1 MNNKNELNTLD
12 IKNFIFSYHWFILL
26 LIGAVGLI
34 LRLIYF
40 PYQLPLTQDTELFFW
55 YAIDMSVLGH
65 IPSGYNFPNTAW
77 SMFVSIFFSFFE
89 SEKILDYMVLQR
101 ILGIVIS
108 VITIIPVY
116 FLCRKFVS
124 IPFSLLGALFFI
136 LSPRLIQDSW
146 IGGTV
151 TPFILLFTISLYF
164 ILSDNKKLI
173 YASFSILA
181 LFTLIRYEG
190 MVLLIPFLI
199 IFFIKHKKEKFILP
213 KLIIPIMIFVIIL
226 LPFAYLHAE
235 STDNIQGYLIPGQ
248 GHDSFVSHGIIQ
260 PLEVY
265 RTTSEND
272 QSELISMFVKGFYNL
287 IQYFGWIM
295 IPLFTVLTPIGFLL
309 LLKNRN
315 YQKTTIILSLIFM
328 LLPAFYAY
336 SRDMQD
342 TKYLY
347 VLYPI
352 FSLLSVI
359 AIYEIQNRIKRPK
372 LVGGFIIFFIFLAS
386 TLFIDYQNLDYEHE
400 IEAFKIAQEI
410 SIISDGVN
418 TYYPESQ
425 YLGVSTL
432 QNYEFPITKNSIS
445 DWGAKEFGDYRK
457 IDNFNSLEE
466 FILEYNPKKIQCS
479 EIQILSSTCDENR
492 ILTHI
497 VIDDKNT
504 RSQFLKD
511 IFNGNIPPYLKEEFN
526 SQEHGYNYNVKV
538 YKIDFNLFNKI
549 LSEK

>member
-1 MNNKNELNTLD
+1 
-12 IKNFIFSYHWFILL
+12 
-26 LIGAVGLI
+26 
-34 LRLIYF
+34 
-40 PYQLPLTQDTELFFW
+40 
-55 YAIDMSVLGH
+55 
-65 IPSGYNFPNTAW
+65 
-77 SMFVSIFFSFFE
+77 
-89 SEKILDYMVLQR
+89 
-101 ILGIVIS
+101 
-108 VITIIPVY
+108 
-116 FLCRKFVS
+116 
-124 IPFSLLGALFFI
+124 
-136 LSPRLIQDSW
+136 
-146 IGGTV
+146 
-151 TPFILLFTISLYF
+151 
-164 ILSDNKKLI
+164 
-173 YASFSILA
+173 
-181 LFTLIRYEG
+181 
-190 MVLLIPFLI
+190 
-199 IFFIKHKKEKFILP
+199 
-213 KLIIPIMIFVIIL
+213 
-226 LPFAYLHAE
+226 
-235 STDNIQGYLIPGQ
+235 
-248 GHDSFVSHGIIQ
+248 
-260 PLEVY
+260 
-265 RTTSEND
+265 
-272 QSELISMFVKGFYNL
+272 
-287 IQYFGWIM
+287 
-295 IPLFTVLTPIGFLL
+295 
-309 LLKNRN
+309 
-315 YQKTTIILSLIFM
+315 M

>member
-1 MNNKNELNTLD
+1 MNNKNELNAFD
-12 IKNFIFSYHWFILL
+12 IKNFISSYHWFILL
-26 LIGAVGLI
+26 LIGIVGLT

-40 PYQLPLTQDTELFFW
+40 PHQLPLTLDTESFFW
-55 YAIDMSVLGH
+55 YAIDMSILEN
-65 IPSGYNFPNTAW
+65 IPPGYNFPNTSW
-77 SMFVSIFFSFFE
+77 SMFVSIFFSLSE
-89 SEKILDYMVLQR
+89 SEKMLDYMILQR
-101 ILGIVIS
+101 ILGIIIS
-108 VITIIPVY
+108 VITILPVY
-116 FLCRKFVS
+116 LLCRKFVS

-136 LSPRLIQDSW
+136 LSPRLIMDSW
-146 IGGTV
+146 IGGTI

-181 LFTLIRYEG
+181 LFTLVRYEG

-199 IFFIKHKKEKFILP
+199 IFFVKLKKEKLILP
-213 KLIIPIMIFVIIL
+213 KLIIPILIFIIIL

-235 STDNIQGYLIPGQ
+235 STKSIQGYLIPGQ

-265 RTTSEND
+265 RTTNENN

-295 IPLFTVLTPIGFLL
+295 IPFFTFLVPMGFLL

-315 YQKTTIILSLIFM
+315 HQKITIILSLIFM

-336 SRDMQD
+336 SRGIQD

-359 AIYEIQNRIKRPK
+359 VLCEIQNRINRPK
-372 LVGGFIIFFIFLAS
+372 IIGIFIICFMFLGS
-386 TLFIDYQNLDYEHE
+386 IGFIDYQNLDFEHE
-400 IEAFKIAQEI
+400 IEAFKIAQKI
-410 SIISDGVN
+410 SIIADGVN

-432 QNYEFPITKNSIS
+432 QNYKFPIIKKSIS
-445 DWGAKEFGDYRK
+445 DWGALEFGK
-457 IDNFNSLEE
+457 HSTINNFNSLEE
-466 FILEYNPKKIQCS
+466 FIIEYNPEKIQCS
-479 EIQILSSTCDENR
+479 EIQILSNTCNENR

-504 RSQFLKD
+504 RPEFLKD
-511 IFNGNIPPYLKEEFN
+511 IFNGNVPSYLKEEFN

-538 YKIDFNLFNKI
+538 YKINFKLLNDI
-549 LSEK
+549 